1 MSFAPVSKRSLYV
14 ALSAWALACLAA
26 ACGSSSITVD
36 APSGVKCQ
44 VTPSTSVSSAPAA
57 GASGTLSITTTRDCT
72 WAVTSGA
79 SWIAITSADHG
90 QGSGTVSYRVA
101 ANADP
106 APRSATLVV
115 NDTPVPIAQDP
126 APCRFTVSLQ
136 NPNVPAA
143 GGPLAVTID
152 ASAGACKWTAA
163 SLADWVIISSASSGT
178 GSGTVSLTV
187 RPNTGGARTGSVVVA
202 GQTLTIAQPDGS
214 APCTYAIAPAG
225 LAIPPAGG
233 TGTVTVT
240 AGNGCSWTAVSSVGW
255 ITVTAGSS
263 GSGNGNVTFS
273 VAGNG
278 GATRT
283 GTITIG
289 GQVFTVTQASV
300 ACTYAI
306 APAGQTF
313 SEAGGTGT
321 VTISAPAGC
330 SWTATSNVGWASVTG
345 GAAGSGNGTVTFS
358 VAANAGAA
366 RTGMLTIG
374 GKTFTVT
381 QTARSCTFAIAPPS
395 ASVPAAGGGGN
406 VTVTAGAGCG
416 WTAASNASWLTIATG
431 ASGTGNGTVTFTA
444 SGNTTGATRSG
455 ALTIGGQTFT
465 VTQTA
470 LPCSYTVTPPAQIVP
485 ASGGAGTITV
495 KTGGACPWSATVNVP
510 WITITAPASG
520 TGDGTVR
527 FTVAVNHGLPRAGTV
542 TVGGIAVTVSQL
554 GI

>member
-1 MSFAPVSKRSLYV
+1 M
-14 ALSAWALACLAA
+14 
-26 ACGSSSITVD
+26 
-36 APSGVKCQ
+36 
-44 VTPSTSVSSAPAA
+44 SSAPAA
-57 GASGTLSITTTRDCT
+57 GASGTLTITTTRDCT
-72 WAVTSGA
+72 WAVTTGA

-90 QGSGTVSYRVA
+90 QGSGSVSYRVA

-126 APCRFTVSLQ
+126 APCRFTASVP

-143 GGPLAVTID
+143 GGPLAVTIE

-163 SLADWVIISSASSGT
+163 SLADWVIVSSASSGS
-178 GSGTVSLTV
+178 GSGSVSLTV

-202 GQTLTIAQPDGS
+202 GQTLTIAQS
-214 APCTYAIAPAG
+214 EAQAPCTYAIAPA
-225 LAIPPAGG
+225 
-233 TGTVTVT
+233 
-240 AGNGCSWTAVSSVGW
+240 SQ
-255 ITVTAGSS
+255 
-263 GSGNGNVTFS
+263 
-273 VAGNG
+273 
-278 GATRT
+278 
-283 GTITIG
+283 TI
-289 GQVFTVTQASV
+289 A
-300 ACTYAI
+300 A
-306 APAGQTF
+306 
-313 SEAGGTGT
+313 AGGTGT

-330 SWTATSNVGWASVTG
+330 AWTATSNVGWVSVTG
-345 GAAGSGNGTVTFS
+345 GAAGSGNGAVTFS
-358 VAANAGAA
+358 VAANDGAA
-366 RTGMLTIG
+366 RSGMLTIG

-395 ASVPAAGGGGN
+395 GSVPAAGGGGS

-444 SGNTTGATRSG
+444 PGNTTGATRSG
-455 ALTIGGQTFT
+455 TLTIAGQTFT
-465 VTQTA
+465 VTQSA
-470 LPCSYTVTPPAQIVP
+470 LPCSYTVTPPAQTVP

-495 KTGGACPWSATVNVP
+495 KTGGACPWSATVNVT

-527 FTVAVNHGLPRAGTV
+527 FTVTVNHGLPRAGTV